1 MELQQSRDEGPAIF
15 QDRVFQN
22 FHLRGEMGFAEQIRL
37 ALEPRGELL
46 EVVFIDRREYFAH
59 HDRLPGADDGLPW
72 ASVPLRM
79 LNQVVDET
87 ASSTPFLHSLPERG
101 VELDTTVENEGSNC
115 LMAEP
120 AGTEECLHDS
130 GGIATGATP
139 CGFETIAHAVV
150 VTQCGE
156 NIEPARQNT
165 LARKQQQHCPGA
177 GANCVFPYRRARD
190 GPSV

>member
-15 QDRVFQN
+15 QDRVFHN

-37 ALEPRGELL
+37 PLEPRGEVLK
-46 EVVFIDRREYFAH
+46 VVFIDRREYFAH
-59 HDRLPGADDGLPW
+59 HDRLPGADDGPPW

-101 VELDTTVENEGSNC
+101 VELDTTVEKERSNS
-115 LMAEP
+115 LMAAP
-120 AGTEECLHDS
+120 ASTEERLRDC
-130 GGIATGATP
+130 GGIATGAGP
-139 CGFETIAHAVV
+139 CCLKTIAHAVV

-156 NIEPARQNT
+156 NIESAW
-165 LARKQQQHCPGA
+165 
-177 GANCVFPYRRARD
+177 
-190 GPSV
+190 